1 VPHLFHQQTKDLLVG
16 SNKMN
21 NVYRV
26 RFTNWNNGKNEYFFH
41 NEIDAQNYANAY
53 VKYGYLPVV
62 EKIYF
67 EEARDMA
74 QA

>member
-1 VPHLFHQQTKDLLVG
+1 
-16 SNKMN
+16 MN

-26 RFTNWNNGKNEYFFH
+26 RFTNWKNGKDEYFFH

-53 VKYGYLPVV
+53 IRYGYTPVV